1 MTAPG
6 RLQAIR
12 RHPVKGFT
20 PERLAAVA
28 LETGRPF
35 PCDRLFAVEN
45 GPSGFDPAAPAH
57 VSKARFTALAHVAA
71 VARARTAYDESTGVL
86 TAEVEGREPFL
97 GRLTEPV
104 GRAAFARWL
113 DAFLQAAEP
122 ESVRGPL
129 QVVSAP
135 GHSFT
140 DDPRGQISL
149 LNLATVRELGERV
162 GERLD
167 PERFRCNL
175 HVEGWPA
182 WAEMEPAEGV
192 AFTIGGARL
201 RMLKPIRRCA
211 ATHVD
216 PATGVRD
223 LDVVSALRTHYGH
236 MFCGVYLTVERGGR
250 VAEGDAVAIGEE
262 QRA

>member
-1 MTAPG
+1 MIAPG
-6 RLQAIR
+6 RLTAIR

-20 PERLAAVA
+20 PERLAAVTLA
-28 LETGRPF
+28 VGRPF

-45 GPSGFDPAAPAH
+45 GPSGFDPSAPAH

-71 VARARTAYDESTGVL
+71 VARARTAYDEVTGVL
-86 TAEVEGREPFL
+86 TAEVDGREPFL
-97 GRLTEPV
+97 GRLTEPG

-113 DAFLQAAEP
+113 SDFLAAAEP

-129 QVVSAP
+129 QLVSAP

-140 DDPRGQISL
+140 DDARGQISV
-149 LNLATVRELGERV
+149 LNLATVRELGDRLGV
-162 GERLD
+162 RLD

-182 WAEMEPAEGV
+182 WAEMAPAEGDL
-192 AFTIGGARL
+192 FTVGDVRL

-216 PATGVRD
+216 PATGARD
-223 LDVVSALRTHYGH
+223 LDLVSALRTHYGH

-250 VAEGDAVAIGEE
+250 VAEGEAATIEGPE
-262 QRA
+262 A